1 MMVLLIL
8 GVLKE
13 VAMVIAYIPILGM
26 PKWALIWS
34 IIMIGKLLAAG
45 IAIKFFIGFFK
56 YKRTSV
62 NERNDTHR
70 VALVDN
76 WLWGYAFFIVL
87 GAFPAIA
94 FLIGEFT
101 IGGNYKDS

>member
-1 MMVLLIL
+1 MSVVIMMVLLVL

-13 VAMVIAYIPILGM
+13 VVMVIAYIPILGM

-34 IIMIGKLLAAG
+34 IIMIGKLLAAR

-56 YKRTSV
+56 YKRTPV
-62 NERNDTHR
+62 DERNDSHR

-76 WLWGYAFFIVL
+76 
-87 GAFPAIA
+87 
-94 FLIGEFT
+94 
-101 IGGNYKDS
+101 